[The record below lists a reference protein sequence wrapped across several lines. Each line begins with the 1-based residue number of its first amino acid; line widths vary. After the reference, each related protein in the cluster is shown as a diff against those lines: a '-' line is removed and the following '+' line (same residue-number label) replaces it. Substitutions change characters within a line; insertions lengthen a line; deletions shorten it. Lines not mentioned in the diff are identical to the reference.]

1 MDTTM
6 ENNTII
12 HADDVIGR
20 MHATCEEARTII
32 DHVESEYFQNAA
44 AKNETMLAIQVD
56 YVKIGTMLR
65 AALDLLYTAEE
76 YNLMWQNRPE
86 EQVKKEVEA

>member
-1 MDTTM
+1 M
-6 ENNTII
+6 ENTII

-32 DHVESEYFQNAA
+32 DHVESEYFQNTA

-65 AALDLLYTAEE
+65 AALDLLYTADEW
-76 YNLMWQNRPE
+76 NLKWQNRPE
-86 EQVKKEVEA
+86 DQIKEGVEA

>member
-1 MDTTM
+1 M
-6 ENNTII
+6 ENTII

-32 DHVESEYFQNAA
+32 DHVEAAYFQGMKATDEA
-44 AKNETMLAIQVD
+44 MLAVRVD

-65 AALDLLYTAEE
+65 AALDLLHDAEE
-76 YNLMWQNRPE
+76 WNQKWQNRPE
-86 EQVKKEVEA
+86 EEIMKEVEA

>member
-1 MDTTM
+1 M
-6 ENNTII
+6 ENTII

-32 DHVESEYFQNAA
+32 DHVESEYFQNTA

-56 YVKIGTMLR
+56 YVKIGAMLR
-65 AALDLLYTAEE
+65 AALDLLHTADEW
-76 YNLMWQNRPE
+76 NLKWQNRPE
-86 EQVKKEVEA
+86 DQIKEGVEA